1 MNNENA
7 DNPPPY
13 FPTIVFVIQVAP
25 EMRTVEEGTWSR
37 IVKKLESDPSH
48 TKGVQTLTAGTYLI
62 NVIDGLPFLGLA
74 IYQCDQEKLHYRVV
88 VFQDAPN
95 IQDFYEQLSPV
106 PANQR
111 S

>member
-13 FPTIVFVIQVAP
+13 FPTIVFVIQVP
-25 EMRTVEEGTWSR
+25 LEMRKGEGNTWSR
-37 IVKKLESDPSH
+37 IVENLESDPSH
-48 TKGVQTLTAGTYLI
+48 TKGVQTLTPGTYLI
-62 NVIDGLPFLGLA
+62 NAIDGLPFLGLA
-74 IYQCDQEKLHYRVV
+74 IYQSDQEKLHYRIA

-95 IQDFYEQLSPV
+95 IQDFYERLSPV

-111 S
+111 